1 VTVTGGVPE
10 TPGEAVQKEVRTMP
24 VFVFSLIMALMSF
37 GLTIVI
43 VLLIVSAV
51 TKRLRIRQEM
61 FSKMLEQGVY
71 DPRFLRRTR
80 RSVAPLGWGIF
91 FIAVGIAL
99 MIGLTIMG
107 IFTQGVVGS
116 LIPLFVG
123 AGLVVYYALVQ
134 RRTAEES
141 ENDKPIRFDPKTGPP
156 PDRPSA

>member
-1 VTVTGGVPE
+1 
-10 TPGEAVQKEVRTMP
+10 M
-24 VFVFSLIMALMSF
+24 
-37 GLTIVI
+37 
-43 VLLIVSAV
+43 
-51 TKRLRIRQEM
+51 RIRQEM
-61 FSKMLEQGVY
+61 FSKMLEHGVY

-107 IFTQGVVGS
+107 IFTNGVIGS

-123 AGLVVYYALVQ
+123 AGLIVYYTLVQ

-141 ENDKPIRFDPKTGPP
+141 ENDKPIRIDAKAGDAPP
-156 PDRPSA
+156 APPSV